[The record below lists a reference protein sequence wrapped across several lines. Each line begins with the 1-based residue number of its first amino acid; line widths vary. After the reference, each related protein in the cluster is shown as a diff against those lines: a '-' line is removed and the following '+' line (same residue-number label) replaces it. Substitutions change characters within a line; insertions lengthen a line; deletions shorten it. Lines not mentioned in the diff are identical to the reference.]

1 MGKSNTEKSHS
12 KKFAVIQKPLLATTA
27 VLFPLP
33 LWAALPT
40 PVAPSTAP
48 AAGDWIG
55 LIQGCSFSDLGM
67 IVGGYLGMAT
77 SQSVTCL
84 ANGG

>member
-1 MGKSNTEKSHS
+1 MDTSNTKNGFNKKSV
-12 KKFAVIQKPLLATTA
+12 AIRKPLSAAVA

-48 AAGDWIG
+48 PAGDWIG
-55 LIQGCSFSDLGM
+55 LP
-67 IVGGYLGMAT
+67 
-77 SQSVTCL
+77 
-84 ANGG
+84 